1 MALSFGSTFSQLC
14 TLAQNVRFLDTRQNL
29 TVRSEEVLS
38 WNLVYELDVKYGIEV
53 WHMMAVTFG
62 VAIIVWAFFHFI
74 VRPKQIKV
82 LDDIRNK
89 RRQKTEG
96 MGAKIL
102 WIDRSLTHESQSY
115 HIKGCLDRLEKK
127 LGWDAETRR
136 QKKLD
141 KEMELQ

>member
-1 MALSFGSTFSQLC
+1 M
-14 TLAQNVRFLDTRQNL
+14 
-29 TVRSEEVLS
+29 
-38 WNLVYELDVKYGIEV
+38 YELDVKYGIEV

-96 MGAKIL
+96 LGAKIVS
-102 WIDRSLTHESQSY
+102 W
-115 HIKGCLDRLEKK
+115 
-127 LGWDAETRR
+127 
-136 QKKLD
+136 
-141 KEMELQ
+141 